1 MSWGESPQ
9 QQPNPEQDPYSPWGA
24 PPTGPE
30 GTIPFGAQPPP
41 AQPYPGQSPPA
52 QSVHDAQT
60 QVYGSLPPGQSQQY
74 GPQAQQYGPQAG
86 PPSPYGTPQQPYDA
100 PPYGAAQSPYGAP
113 QQPYGA
119 PQQPYGAPQ
128 PYGTPPPPPKKGNG
142 LLIGL
147 VVGAVVIIGGGVGAY
162 IAFHKSAPIV
172 PVSQS
177 TSQPPAAGTATTSP
191 ADPTTDPATTPADDD
206 GDSGTVSLPQSV
218 DGYSV
223 IDNST
228 TEGTV
233 SQIKQNEA
241 SSSVFTS
248 PVIAVYGTDSSLPF
262 VNFVDQAVTDDSP
275 VANDSPDSVV
285 SELLNE
291 SSVSGIQAEDTSAD
305 DGALSCGTITVS
317 NGTANTCAWDDEN
330 SVGFIDFNTQISISA
345 GASLAD
351 DLRSAAEGD

>member
-24 PPTGPE
+24 PPAGPE

-41 AQPYPGQSPPA
+41 AQPYPG

-74 GPQAQQYGPQAG
+74 GPQAG
-86 PPSPYGTPQQPYDA
+86 PPSPYGAPQQPYDA

-119 PQQPYGAPQ
+119 PAPQ
-128 PYGTPPPPPKKGNG
+128 YGVPQTYGTPPPPPKKGNG

-162 IAFHKSAPIV
+162 IAFHKSTPPTV
-172 PVSQS
+172 PVGQS
-177 TSQPPAAGTATTSP
+177 TSQPPVAGTATTSP

-228 TEGTV
+228 TAGTV
-233 SQIKQNEA
+233 SQIKQNES

-285 SELLNE
+285 SELLSE

-317 NGTANTCAWDDEN
+317 NGTANTCAWDDGN